1 MLSKMTLPPRE
12 ALALASELE
21 FFLKSQAQ
29 GWGSPDGEEAVAL
42 SAAMATK
49 EESRQGGLFFVGTNE
64 LDNSMTGIKFVWS
77 KYESRSIACPKV
89 DLSGMPAGICSED
102 LTKRWPIPLGDFLHL
117 STACRAVSE
126 KVMLGLV
133 ELVFSG
139 DVTVAKEK
147 MAVMVSMGDRLTT
160 VSTSL
165 HRSYASI
172 ILNPF
177 QFMWSGEG
185 AVALQRIVRQ
195 PQMATLLLAYIH
207 VTMWEALGVKK
218 GDAAQLPPLFATTIV
233 CMGIPNIIYGDD
245 DVLRL
250 KRRVGAVGVMCTET
264 IFRCR
269 TLDYNS
275 IKAVLTL
282 FRDRTWPPEAGDF
295 SLACVKAAAEDG
307 DGMNGRLLL
316 LTWDAAA
323 LKLAVMLI
331 VDCLSVFIPYFQG
344 EFIVSMT
351 RLM

>member
-1 MLSKMTLPPRE
+1 MLSKMTLPPQE

-21 FFLKSQAQ
+21 VFLKSQAD
-29 GWGSPDGEEAVAL
+29 SPDDAEA
-42 SAAMATK
+42 SEAMAAK
-49 EESRQGGLFFVGTNE
+49 EECRQGGLFFVGTNE
-64 LDNSMTGIKFVWS
+64 LDNSMTGVKYVWS
-77 KYESRSIACPKV
+77 KYELRSIACPKV
-89 DLSGMPAGICSED
+89 DLCGMPAGISSED

-117 STACRAVSE
+117 STACRALSE
-126 KVMLGLV
+126 MVMLGLV
-133 ELVFSG
+133 ELVFRG

-147 MAVMVSMGDRLTT
+147 MAIMVSMGDRLTA

-207 VTMWEALGVKK
+207 MTMWEALGIKK
-218 GDAAQLPPLFATTIV
+218 RDAAQLPPLFATTIV
-233 CMGIPNIIYGDD
+233 CMDIPNIIYGDE

-250 KRRVGAVGVMCTET
+250 QRRVGAVGVMCTET

-269 TLDYNS
+269 TLDYRS

-295 SLACVKAAAEDG
+295 SLACVKAAEDG
-307 DGMNGRLLL
+307 DGMDGRLLL

-323 LKLAVMLI
+323 LKLAVMLV
-331 VDCLSVFIPYFQG
+331 VDYLSKYIPYFQG

-351 RLM
+351 RLL